1 MNELDRKLND
11 VFPGKVVR
19 KDILHKIKKGTN
31 VPSFVLEFLLAKYC
45 ASDDPQEIKAGI
57 EAVFETLESNYVRP
71 DEANKAQSTVQQNG
85 KHRFIDKVHVT
96 YSEKEKRHW
105 AEMENFNSRRIAI
118 PEKFYKENDRILEG
132 GIWAEAVVCHNDI
145 EDDDYAFLIDDLRP
159 IQLSRFDSDS
169 FLAGREKFTR
179 DEWLD
184 VIIRSIGLEP
194 SKLSLRLKFHF
205 LARFFG
211 FVEKNYN
218 FIELGP
224 RGTGKSYS
232 FSEFSPYAALISGG
246 QATTPILFYNNQ
258 KNKVGL
264 VGFWDTVAFDEVGS
278 IKIKD
283 KDSVQIMKDYMANG
297 RFSRGVQ
304 VIADASFAFVGNI
317 DHAIDQVVNS
327 ESLDLFYPLPESFD
341 LAVIDRFH
349 YFLPGWEMPKN
360 SSPFLTDSY
369 GFISDYMAE
378 AFHFMFRSQNRYD
391 WVSRNVKLGKTVE
404 GRDEIAIRKT
414 LCAMLK
420 ILHPTGEPTAEE
432 LVEYVEYAI
441 EGRRRIKEQLNKKKT
456 DEEYAK
462 INLSYVD
469 ATGNDRI
476 VFCPESLGSQSTL
489 SPQRKVIDE
498 EAAQVGNKG
507 KTKSKEASG
516 ALVQPMKISAS
527 PAFSSSAPEAGVDSI
542 PSPGTAPLSEKHFR
556 IFYGDTGFGYD
567 AIFGDY
573 LRGAKSIEVEDPYI
587 RSQHQVQNF
596 IRFCELVVKTGET
609 EKISL
614 MTTAEDPAQE
624 NEARERFDSL
634 KDSLANVSIGFS
646 YTFKDSL
653 HDREIRLSNGWRIKL
668 GRGLDIYQKPESWFV
683 LGANDLNLRPCLET
697 MVDIFML

>member
-1 MNELDRKLND
+1 MNELDRKLNE

-19 KDILHKIKKGTN
+19 KDLLHKIKKGTN

-45 ASDDPQEIKAGI
+45 ASDDAEEIKAGI

-71 DEANKAQSTVQQNG
+71 DEANKAQSTVQQKG

-145 EDDDYAFLIDDLRP
+145 EDDDYAFFIDDLRP
-159 IQLSRFDSDS
+159 IQLSRFDADA
-169 FLAGREKFTR
+169 FLAGRTKFTR

-184 VIIRSIGLEP
+184 AIIRSIGLEP
-194 SKLSLRLKFHF
+194 DKLSKRLKFHF
-205 LARFFG
+205 LARFFS

-232 FSEFSPYAALISGG
+232 FSEFSPYATLISGG

-258 KNKVGL
+258 KSKVGL

-283 KDSVQIMKDYMANG
+283 RDSVQIMKDYMANG

-317 DHAIDQVVNS
+317 DHAIDQVINS

-349 YFLPGWEMPKN
+349 YYLPGWEMPKN
-360 SSPFLTDSY
+360 SSPYLTDSY

-378 AFHFMFRSQNRYD
+378 AFHFLFRSQNRYD

-404 GRDEIAIRKT
+404 GRDEIAVRKT
-414 LCAMLK
+414 LCAFLK
-420 ILHPTGEPTAEE
+420 ILHPAGEPTQEE
-432 LVEYVEYAI
+432 LAEYVEYAI
-441 EGRRRIKEQLNKKKT
+441 EGRRRIKEQLNKRKT

-469 ATGNDRI
+469 ASGKERI
-476 VFCPESLGSQSTL
+476 VFCPESMGSQSTL
-489 SPQRKVIDE
+489 SPERKVIDE
-498 EAAQVGNKG
+498 EAVQGGNKG
-507 KTKSKEASG
+507 KTKARVADHADG
-516 ALVQPMKISAS
+516 
-527 PAFSSSAPEAGVDSI
+527 SSSERKTAEGAGATAGAIPFVAASDS
-542 PSPGTAPLSEKHFR
+542 APLQEKHFR

-573 LRGAKSIEVEDPYI
+573 LRGAKTIEIEDPYI
-587 RSQHQVQNF
+587 RSQHQIQNF
-596 IRFCELVVKTGET
+596 IRFCELAVKTGGI
-609 EKISL
+609 EKIVLQTS
-614 MTTAEDPAQE
+614 AEDKSQE
-624 NEARERFDSL
+624 QEAKERFESL
-634 KDSLANVSIGFS
+634 KDSLANVSIGFE
-646 YTFKDSL
+646 YIFKDTL
-653 HDREIRLSNGWRIKL
+653 HDREVRLSNGWRVKI
-668 GRGLDIYQKPESWFV
+668 GRGLDIYQRPESWFV
-683 LGANDLNLRPCLET
+683 IGANDLNLRPCLET
-697 MVDIFML
+697 MVDIFRVG